1 MCIFRCNII
10 RFYFCIH
17 KYFWK
22 NVNMQYKNK
31 EIVNTINEQLEL
43 SESDDDSDDKS
54 NEFNDES
61 NE

>member
-1 MCIFRCNII
+1 
-10 RFYFCIH
+10 
-17 KYFWK
+17 
-22 NVNMQYKNK
+22 MQYKNK

>member
-1 MCIFRCNII
+1 
-10 RFYFCIH
+10 
-17 KYFWK
+17 
-22 NVNMQYKNK
+22 MQYKNK

-43 SESDDDSDDKS
+43 SESDDDSDYKS